1 MLFLHSAGSRSS
13 AGPVFHSPPR
23 RVPSTSQNPRNVNNF
38 GPIWPRA
45 GAGGRDRTQTLLP
58 GTSIAICAVVLD
70 TPRPLASLPADLLHT
85 CPVCGHEMAVMVAD
99 LPKGR
104 LTQCASCGELD
115 YRRKVLAVS
124 HAARAAVE
132 S

>member
-1 MLFLHSAGSRSS
+1 M
-13 AGPVFHSPPR
+13 
-23 RVPSTSQNPRNVNNF
+23 
-38 GPIWPRA
+38 
-45 GAGGRDRTQTLLP
+45 
-58 GTSIAICAVVLD
+58 
-70 TPRPLASLPADLLHT
+70 PADLLHT

-115 YRRKVLAVS
+115 YRRKGLVANAPRPV
-124 HAARAAVE
+124 AAH

>member
-1 MLFLHSAGSRSS
+1 VKSRWT
-13 AGPVFHSPPR
+13 R
-23 RVPSTSQNPRNVNNF
+23 RPADVT
-38 GPIWPRA
+38 RA
-45 GAGGRDRTQTLLP
+45 GTR
-58 GTSIAICAVVLD
+58 IAPFLAVLD

-115 YRRKVLAVS
+115 YRRKVLAATQPRPVP
-124 HAARAAVE
+124 AA

>member
-1 MLFLHSAGSRSS
+1 M
-13 AGPVFHSPPR
+13 
-23 RVPSTSQNPRNVNNF
+23 TY
-38 GPIWPRA
+38 RA
-45 GAGGRDRTQTLLP
+45 RALQRHRT
-58 GTSIAICAVVLD
+58 VLD

-115 YRRKVLAVS
+115 YRRKVLVS
-124 HAARAAVE
+124 GQAAKAPVA

>member
-1 MLFLHSAGSRSS
+1 MKSVRSRRLAHQTPAGTRIAPFLA
-13 AGPVFHSPPR
+13 
-23 RVPSTSQNPRNVNNF
+23 
-38 GPIWPRA
+38 
-45 GAGGRDRTQTLLP
+45 
-58 GTSIAICAVVLD
+58 VLD

-115 YRRKVLAVS
+115 YRRKVLAVTQPRPVP
-124 HAARAAVE
+124 AA

>member
-1 MLFLHSAGSRSS
+1 MCVAP
-13 AGPVFHSPPR
+13 A
-23 RVPSTSQNPRNVNNF
+23 PS
-38 GPIWPRA
+38 
-45 GAGGRDRTQTLLP
+45 
-58 GTSIAICAVVLD
+58 VLD

-115 YRRKVLAVS
+115 YRRKATVS
-124 HAARAAVE
+124 ASVSARPAD

>member
-1 MLFLHSAGSRSS
+1 MHC
-13 AGPVFHSPPR
+13 
-23 RVPSTSQNPRNVNNF
+23 
-38 GPIWPRA
+38 
-45 GAGGRDRTQTLLP
+45 TLV
-58 GTSIAICAVVLD
+58 GVLD
-70 TPRPLASLPADLLHT
+70 TPRPLASLPADLLHA

-115 YRRKVLAVS
+115 YRRK
-124 HAARAAVE
+124 AAAGTHVQHLSAE

>member
-1 MLFLHSAGSRSS
+1 M
-13 AGPVFHSPPR
+13 
-23 RVPSTSQNPRNVNNF
+23 
-38 GPIWPRA
+38 
-45 GAGGRDRTQTLLP
+45 
-58 GTSIAICAVVLD
+58 LD

-115 YRRKVLAVS
+115 YRRKVLAAV
-124 HAARAAVE
+124 HAAKVAAA